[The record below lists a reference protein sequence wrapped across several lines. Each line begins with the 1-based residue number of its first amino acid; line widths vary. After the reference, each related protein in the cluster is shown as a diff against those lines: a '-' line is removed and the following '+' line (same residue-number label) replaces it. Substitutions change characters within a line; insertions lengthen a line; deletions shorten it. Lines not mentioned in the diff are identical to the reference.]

1 MEKTRHIQFRVTE
14 MQYQKLKAEAQK
26 EGIKVNEL
34 AARKTLNINCEGC
47 IPPSVVYTLRC
58 LYDML
63 EFGTDAWNDKM
74 SLNYK
79 EGLERLHVYFKRG

>member
-26 EGIKVNEL
+26 EGIKVSEL
-34 AARKTLNINCEGC
+34 AARRALNNNNTGDIS
-47 IPPSVVYTLRC
+47 PSIALTLRG

>member
-26 EGIKVNEL
+26 EGIKVSEL
-34 AARKTLNINCEGC
+34 AARRALYNNTGNIS
-47 IPPSVVYTLRC
+47 PSIALTLRG

-79 EGLERLHVYFKRG
+79 EGLERLYVYFKRG